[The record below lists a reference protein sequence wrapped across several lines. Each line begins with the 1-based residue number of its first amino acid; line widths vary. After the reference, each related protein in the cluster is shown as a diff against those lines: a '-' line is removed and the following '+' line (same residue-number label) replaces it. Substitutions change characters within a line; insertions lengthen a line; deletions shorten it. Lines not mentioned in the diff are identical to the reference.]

1 VGAAAEGSRRRRWGE
16 GEGEGGEVAVCRGTE
31 PRRGTGGRTNTS

>member
-16 GEGEGGEVAVCRGTE
+16 GEGEGGEVAVCRGDGATE
-31 PRRGTGGRTNTS
+31 GDGWSY